1 MNPYQPYGQMMP
13 GFSFRNPMYQQP
25 AVAPQ
30 QAATIPQ
37 QMAVT
42 PVTGMAQVEAAQVAF
57 DGTPAYFYDT
67 AADAVYIKQFDP
79 RNGTSPV
86 VVYRR
91 EQQAPPPQYATV
103 DMLSALEKRLEDIA
117 GLIPQEP
124 VRHPRTARREAD
136 PE

>member
-1 MNPYQPYGQMMP
+1 MYPNQPMYGMP
-13 GFSFRNPMYQQP
+13 GFGFRNPMYQQP

-30 QAATIPQ
+30 QTTTIPQ

-91 EQQAPPPQYATV
+91 EQQAPPPQWATV
-103 DMLSALEKRLEDIA
+103 EMLENLSRRVEEMSAMIAPKRKPA
-117 GLIPQEP
+117 K
-124 VRHPRTARREAD
+124 EAD
-136 PE
+136 EA